1 MKITLNDFERQYLM
15 TRARA
20 YEKKTGDRFSA
31 RFILSLICGEIE
43 AKLPRIIDKV
53 LKEKEKKID
62 EQKALEEITPSIET
76 EQ

>member
-1 MKITLNDFERQYLM
+1 MKITLNDFERQYLI

-31 RFILSLICGEIE
+31 RFILSLICEEVE

-53 LKEKEKKID
+53 LEEKERKLD
-62 EQKALEEITPSIET
+62 EQKALEEISPSIEI

>member
-1 MKITLNDFERQYLM
+1 M

-31 RFILSLICGEIE
+31 RFILSLICEEIG

-53 LKEKEKKID
+53 LKEKERKID

>member
-15 TRARA
+15 TRARV
-20 YEKKTGDRFSA
+20 YEKKTGDMFSA
-31 RFILSLICGEIE
+31 RFILSLICEEVE

-53 LKEKEKKID
+53 LKEKERKID

>member
-1 MKITLNDFERQYLM
+1 M
-15 TRARA
+15 TKARA

-31 RFILSLICGEIE
+31 RFILSLICEEVE
-43 AKLPRIIDKV
+43 AKLPRIINKI
-53 LKEKEKKID
+53 LEEKERKLD

>member
-1 MKITLNDFERQYLM
+1 M

-20 YEKKTGDRFSA
+20 YEKETGDRFSA
-31 RFILSLICGEIE
+31 RFILSLICEEIE
-43 AKLPRIIDKV
+43 AKLPKILDKV
-53 LKEKEKKID
+53 LEEKERKLD

>member
-1 MKITLNDFERQYLM
+1 M

-31 RFILSLICGEIE
+31 RFILSFICEEVE

-53 LKEKEKKID
+53 LKEKERKID

>member
-1 MKITLNDFERQYLM
+1 M

-20 YEKKTGDRFSA
+20 YEKKTGDKFSA
-31 RFILSLICGEIE
+31 RFILSLICEEVE

-53 LKEKEKKID
+53 LKEKERKID

>member
-15 TRARA
+15 TKARA

-31 RFILSLICGEIE
+31 RFILSLICEEVE
-43 AKLPRIIDKV
+43 ARLPRIINKI
-53 LKEKEKKID
+53 LEEKERRLD

>member
-1 MKITLNDFERQYLM
+1 M

-31 RFILSLICGEIE
+31 RFILSLICEEVE
-43 AKLPRIIDKV
+43 AKLPKIINKV
-53 LKEKEKKID
+53 LEEKERKFD
-62 EQKALEEITPSIET
+62 EQKALEDITPSIEI

>member
-1 MKITLNDFERQYLM
+1 MKITLNNFERQYLM

-20 YEKKTGDRFSA
+20 YEKKTGDGFSA
-31 RFILSLICGEIE
+31 RFILSLICEEVE

-53 LKEKEKKID
+53 LKEKERKID
-62 EQKALEEITPSIET
+62 EQKALEEITPSIEI

>member
-31 RFILSLICGEIE
+31 KFILSLICEEVE
-43 AKLPRIIDKV
+43 AKLPRIINKV
-53 LKEKEKKID
+53 LKEKERKID

>member
-15 TRARA
+15 TKARA

-31 RFILSLICGEIE
+31 RFILSLICEEVE

-53 LKEKEKKID
+53 LREKERKID
-62 EQKALEEITPSIET
+62 EQKALEEIAPSIGT
-76 EQ
+76 KQ

>member
-31 RFILSLICGEIE
+31 RFILSLICEEIE
-43 AKLPRIIDKV
+43 AKLPKIINKI
-53 LKEKEKKID
+53 LEEKERRLD